1 MIQIKFCFRKAFP
14 CFNFLVTNE
23 KNTKLNCAK
32 VFPRQIHPCFLY
44 GKIDVRVGLGKHF
57 FRTFV
62 TLKPVFMHP
71 RQLFLQH
78 LAPTSPNPLM
88 LEIDRAEGM
97 YLYDPAGKPYL
108 DLIAGISV
116 SNLGHRH
123 PRVLTAIQGQL
134 DRYMHTLVYGEYVL
148 DPQVQLARLLA
159 EQLPAPLESVYFVNS
174 GTEATEGAM
183 KLAKR
188 YTGRAEIIA
197 CKRAYHGSTQ
207 GAASL
212 MWPKDFTQAYHPLLP
227 GIRHIEFNCAWCL
240 EQITE
245 NTAAVIVETV
255 QAEWG
260 VRKPMGNYLQKLR
273 ERCTAVDAL
282 LILDEIQVGFGRTGS
297 LFAFEQYGIVPD
309 VLLLA
314 KAMGGGMPMGAFIA
328 SREIMKVLSE
338 NPILG
343 HITTFGGHPVCCAA
357 ALANLQTLLDTP
369 YIAEVKAKEAL
380 FHRLLQHPK
389 ILEIRSA
396 GLLMAVDLGS
406 FDSVMKVIHYCLEQ
420 GLISDWFLFN
430 TESMRIAP
438 PLIISEQEIEWACGV
453 ILAGLDAL

>member
-1 MIQIKFCFRKAFP
+1 M
-14 CFNFLVTNE
+14 N
-23 KNTKLNCAK
+23 
-32 VFPRQIHPCFLY
+32 
-44 GKIDVRVGLGKHF
+44 
-57 FRTFV
+57 
-62 TLKPVFMHP
+62 P

-78 LAPTSPNPLM
+78 LAPTSPSPLM
-88 LEIDRAEGM
+88 LEIERAEGM
-97 YLYDPAGKPYL
+97 YLYDPAGKAYL

-123 PRVLTAIQGQL
+123 PRVLTAIQAQL
-134 DRYMHTLVYGEYVL
+134 DRYLHTLVYGEYVL
-148 DPQVQLARLLA
+148 DPQVQLAKLLA
-159 EQLPAPLESVYFVNS
+159 DNLPDPLESVYFVNS

-188 YTGRAEIIA
+188 YTGRAEIVA

-212 MWPKDFTQAYHPLLP
+212 MWPKEFTQAYHPLLP
-227 GIRHIEFNCAWCL
+227 GIRHIEFNCTWCL
-240 EQITE
+240 QEITE

-260 VRKPMGNYLQKLR
+260 VRPPVDGYLKKLR
-273 ERCTAVDAL
+273 ERCTEVGAL

-297 LFAFEQYGIVPD
+297 LFAFVQYGIVPD

-314 KAMGGGMPMGAFIA
+314 KAMGGGMPIGAFVSSKA
-328 SREIMKVLSE
+328 IMQVLSE

-357 ALANLQTLLDTP
+357 ALANLQTLLDTS

-380 FHRLLQHPK
+380 FHQLLQHSK
-389 ILEIRSA
+389 IREVRSA
-396 GLLMAVDLGS
+396 GLLMAMDLGS
-406 FDSVMKVIHYCLEQ
+406 FDAVMKVIQYCLAQ

-430 TESMRIAP
+430 IESVRIAP
-438 PLIISEQEIEWACGV
+438 PLIITEAEIKQACGV
-453 ILAGLDAL
+453 ILEALDKL

>member
-1 MIQIKFCFRKAFP
+1 
-14 CFNFLVTNE
+14 
-23 KNTKLNCAK
+23 
-32 VFPRQIHPCFLY
+32 
-44 GKIDVRVGLGKHF
+44 
-57 FRTFV
+57 
-62 TLKPVFMHP
+62 MHT

-78 LAPTSPNPLM
+78 LAPTSPSPLM

-97 YLYDPAGKPYL
+97 YLYDPQGKAYL

-123 PRVLTAIQGQL
+123 PRVIAAIQRQL
-134 DRYMHTLVYGEYVL
+134 DRYLHTLVYGEYVL
-148 DPQVQLARLLA
+148 DPQVQLAKLLA
-159 EQLPAPLESVYFVNS
+159 DQLPSPLESVYFVNS

-188 YTGRAEIIA
+188 YTGRAEIVA

-227 GIRHIEFNCAWCL
+227 GIYHIEFNCERCL
-240 EQITE
+240 EKITE
-245 NTAAVIVETV
+245 KTAAVVVETV

-260 VRKPMGNYLQKLR
+260 VRKPTRDYLQKLR
-273 ERCTAVDAL
+273 ARCTEVGTL

-309 VLLLA
+309 ILLLA
-314 KAMGGGMPMGAFIA
+314 KGMGGGMPIGAFVA
-328 SREIMKVLSE
+328 SRELMQVLSHD
-338 NPILG
+338 PILG

-369 YIAEVKAKEAL
+369 YVSEVKAKEAL
-380 FHRLLQHPK
+380 FHDLLQHPK
-389 ILEIRSA
+389 ILEVRSA

-406 FDSVMKVIHYCLEQ
+406 FEAVMHTIRHCLER

-430 TESMRIAP
+430 TESVRIAP
-438 PLIISEQEIEWACGV
+438 PLIIGEEEIRWACEV
-453 ILAGLDAL
+453 ILESLDE